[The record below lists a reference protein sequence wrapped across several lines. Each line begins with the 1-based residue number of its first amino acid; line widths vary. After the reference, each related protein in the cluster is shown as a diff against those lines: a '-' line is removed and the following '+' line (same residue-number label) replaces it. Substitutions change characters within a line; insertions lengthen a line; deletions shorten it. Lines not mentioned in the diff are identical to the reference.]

1 MLKPFLTLSVRLK
14 ISVESIAEEKM
25 GVDNTDEFA
34 SKVTSDHVFKDLD
47 ADDLNRSV
55 FFSKTAPQ
63 KTFSLC
69 ISEIFL
75 VSQPSW
81 SRCACPAERMG

>member
-55 FFSKTAPQ
+55 FYPAFPRLLHRKH
-63 KTFSLC
+63 
-69 ISEIFL
+69 FL
-75 VSQPSW
+75 YGYLKYS
-81 SRCACPAERMG
+81 

>member
-14 ISVESIAEEKM
+14 ISVGSIAEEKM

-55 FFSKTAPQ
+55 FYPAFPRLLHRKH
-63 KTFSLC
+63 
-69 ISEIFL
+69 FL
-75 VSQPSW
+75 YGYLKYS
-81 SRCACPAERMG
+81 

>member
-14 ISVESIAEEKM
+14 ISVGSIAEEKM
-25 GVDNTDEFA
+25 GVDSTEEFA

-55 FFSKTAPQ
+55 FYPAFPRLLHRKH
-63 KTFSLC
+63 
-69 ISEIFL
+69 FL
-75 VSQPSW
+75 YGYLKYS
-81 SRCACPAERMG
+81 